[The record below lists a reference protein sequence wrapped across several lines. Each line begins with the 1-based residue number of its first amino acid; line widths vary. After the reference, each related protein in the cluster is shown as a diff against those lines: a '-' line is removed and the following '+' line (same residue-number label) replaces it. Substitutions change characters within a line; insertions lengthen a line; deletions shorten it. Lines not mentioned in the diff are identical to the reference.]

1 MRINHNI
8 MAINNYRQLT
18 NNSNQAS
25 KSLEKLSSGQSIN
38 RAGDNAALRTQTRK
52 TFKNFD
58 SRAGKRSLKTGRSSC
73 AKRFLRQLSECA
85 HTI

>member
-25 KSLEKLSSGQSIN
+25 KALEKLSSGQSIN
-38 RAGDNAALRTQTRK
+38 RAGDNAAGLAISEKMRGQK
-52 TFKNFD
+52 EPW
-58 SRAGKRSLKTGRSSC
+58 
-73 AKRFLRQLSECA
+73 AKP
-85 HTI
+85 IP